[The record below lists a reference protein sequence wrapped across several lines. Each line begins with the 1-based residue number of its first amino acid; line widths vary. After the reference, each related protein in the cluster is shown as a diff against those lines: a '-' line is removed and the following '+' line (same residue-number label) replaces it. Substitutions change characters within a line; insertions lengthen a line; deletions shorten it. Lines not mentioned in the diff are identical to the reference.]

1 MSEKVGFVTMGEAKG
16 IVENLHELGL
26 GMLGYAFMGK
36 AHTNAYKK
44 YPYKFWTPV
53 AKPRLE
59 AICGRNQKA
68 VREAMVRYGYERY
81 YTDWEEII
89 DDPAVQILDNTSP
102 NYLHAEPSIL
112 ALEKGK
118 HVLCEKP
125 LAGNAQEAKKMW
137 EAAQKTKAKAMV
149 CINYRFVPAL
159 RLA

>member
-16 IVENLHELGL
+16 IVENLPELGL

-44 YPYKFWTPV
+44 YPYIFWPPV
-53 AKPRLE
+53 AIPRLV
-59 AICGRNQKA
+59 AICGRNEKA

-89 DDPAVQILDNTSP
+89 EDPAVQILDNTSP
-102 NYLHAEPSIL
+102 NYLHAETSIL

-125 LAGNAQEAKKMW
+125 LAGNAQEAKRCGSSSK
-137 EAAQKTKAKAMV
+137 
-149 CINYRFVPAL
+149 I
-159 RLA
+159 